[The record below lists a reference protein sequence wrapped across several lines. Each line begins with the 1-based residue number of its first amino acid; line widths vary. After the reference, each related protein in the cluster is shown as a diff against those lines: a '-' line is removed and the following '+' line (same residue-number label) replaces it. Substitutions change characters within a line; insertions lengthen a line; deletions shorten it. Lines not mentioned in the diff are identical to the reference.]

1 MRSTCLRV
9 LALIGLICHCF
20 ATAAP
25 REAEWIEARKAVKEE
40 FPETAAKLLEGIQ
53 SSAFADKAWAEGA
66 HAIALRIAARH
77 KPGRNPGEAAAAIA
91 AEIPHAP
98 PEARPPLKLLE
109 AWWFHA
115 YAKDRYYKVSNR
127 AFVVSDSN
135 DDPDTWDWRRLVA
148 EQDRRF
154 QSVLADREALLK
166 IPIGDFDAM
175 IEKGH
180 LPDSLEPTLYD
191 FIAKSAVD
199 FYRDA
204 RSDSDFHA
212 ESFHIGPDSPAFASV
227 DAFLTW
233 QPLPLESAFPMA
245 RVARI
250 YQSLLSSHRADP
262 DPTAF
267 HHWDLERL
275 RWANDAAV
283 GDPRK
288 IAAAF
293 ENALRNLIRATT
305 SNPVSADARLDLAD
319 ILTESERY
327 PDALAILKEGAAAFP
342 DHSFGRECGTEAKR
356 ITAPSIEVETPT
368 HWTGSGERIAVE
380 HTNVSRIWFRAYRQP
395 WKPSEAN
402 LDWESTPVSYNIA
415 DDTDKA
421 LAKLLRKN
429 PDKSWDSE
437 LPDPGDH
444 SYQTTRLPVPDD
456 LAPGFYVI
464 VSSGRS
470 GFDIKDNHIAVIA
483 VHVTRMTLVMRRM
496 PGRHGG
502 LVCDARTGDPMAGV
516 KVTCYFPA
524 DKKKGLQ
531 SVSTKTDHDG
541 TFVFRGLDCYDS
553 ILVAES
559 GNDRAVMRPNLW
571 ASDDET
577 YDPTEPTNT
586 LFTDRAIY
594 RPGQTVHFKGILWGA
609 GHATDDLLP
618 IRNAKATL
626 ALLTQDDKELQR
638 LDRVT
643 NGFGSVSGSFT
654 LPAACR
660 GGVYRI
666 VDVATRDQVS
676 FRVEEYKRPKFTAT
690 IAPPVVPVCLGK
702 PITLTGMA
710 TAYTGAP
717 LGGAQVRWSVKRSV
731 HWPRWL
737 RGSGFAWNYGYG
749 GKIAQGTTTTA
760 ADGSFSVT
768 FTAMPDPE
776 LDPANSPI
784 YDLDITADL
793 TEPNG
798 ETRTV
803 VRRISVAE
811 TLLAA
816 TIDGEDWLPS
826 DKPVV
831 LWVNTA
837 THDGTGCQASG
848 KLTIHRLRE
857 PADCPRADIIEK
869 MLGIPG
875 TPGYPL
881 ANLPDPA
888 GWEPGEMVSE
898 TDLTTA
904 AAENDTHDIGDA
916 RMSLEL
922 PPGPYRATFTAK
934 DSNGRE
940 FRALRNFQV
949 VDLAAERFPT
959 KRPFFTVCD
968 RDSVKPG
975 ETVTLTWGSGHP
987 AARACIEWHHGNKLI
1002 KREWSA
1008 PGLTQQIFTFTPN
1021 KSMRSGISVAVTQ
1034 TTLNSLQQADYQI
1047 EIPWVDGELE
1057 LRWEHITSK
1066 LAPGA
1071 KETWT
1076 AIVTGPN
1083 GTPADAEMAAT
1094 LYDASL
1100 EAFDGHQ
1107 FPDLPGLRCEC
1118 PDLDEAESTDD
1129 VGEFGGCCDFDSPGG
1144 LNRQHDY
1151 RRFESADAFHV
1162 WPRSRTKRWRTPW
1175 GPQFDP
1181 FIPPSRRMANSVGS
1195 ADPFSAPSRFSGTDN
1210 PPASPPVVTPRR
1222 NLSETAFFL
1231 PHLTTDDKGAI
1242 RMSFT
1247 MPEALTTWRF
1257 LGLAH
1262 DRKLRSGSLEGETV
1276 TAKDLMIQ
1284 PNPPRFLREGDTLA
1298 FTARISNQSD
1308 REQTGTARLDLTDS
1322 ATQKDV
1328 TAALGINAPEQT
1340 WTLPPKQSG
1349 TLSWRITVPDGTGT
1363 LTYRATATAGSL
1375 TDGEEAWLPVLP
1387 RRVLLTE
1394 SMSLPIRDAGNREFV
1409 FRKLAD
1415 SAQSPTL
1422 VHRHLQVQSVS
1433 EPAWYALLALPYLM
1447 EFPHE
1452 CAEQTFHRY
1461 YANALAR
1468 HLVTSRPRL
1477 RELLDQWR
1485 QSKAV
1490 DSPLANPPPGTEVAL
1505 EDTPWLTAASDQAQ
1519 ARQNLS
1525 RFFDDTRLTD
1535 ELGRTLAKVVGMQRY
1550 DGLWPW
1556 FQGGPGNE
1564 HITCTIVCGFARLR
1578 EAGVKTDMAPVV
1590 KALSALDAGLDK
1602 RYQEIIR
1609 NALKTDRVNPTEI
1622 NRIDPFIAQYLYART
1637 LLLDEHEVAPQHRG
1651 AFRFFV
1657 ENAGRHWSKLDSRM
1671 SRAQIALALHRLGEK
1686 AAPKA
1691 IIRSLR
1697 EQATVSQ
1704 DTGMEWKDA
1713 GDAWHWWQSPLET
1726 QAMMIELFREVAHDD
1741 RAVEGLRVW
1750 LITRKQTADWGTT
1763 TATADAVHALLF
1775 GGRDLLAATE
1785 PLQVSLGGEAR
1796 QPGSVEPGTGFHQI
1810 DIAGPAVRPE
1820 LGNIA
1825 LTKTTPGIAWAA
1837 VHWLYLEDIAK
1848 ISDHGGDGLKLEKT
1862 IFVRTNDGSLT
1873 PVNGPLKV
1881 GDELVT
1887 RLVIRNDQPMEFVHL
1902 KDERG
1907 SGTEPLNVLS
1917 GYRWQD
1923 GFGYYETT
1931 RDTASHFFIDSL
1943 PAGTHVFETGVRIQ
1957 HAGTYQTGIAT
1968 IRCMYAPAF
1977 AAHSGS
1983 TPVTVTR

>member
-1 MRSTCLRV
+1 MRSTCCRV
-9 LALIGLICHCF
+9 LALIGLVCHGF
-20 ATAAP
+20 TIAAP
-25 REAEWIEARKAVKEE
+25 REAEWIEARKAVKDE
-40 FPETAAKLLEGIQ
+40 FPETAAELLGAIESG
-53 SSAFADKAWAEGA
+53 AFADKAWAEGA
-66 HAIALRIAARH
+66 QAIALRIAARH
-77 KPGRNPGEAAAAIA
+77 KPGRNPGEAAAALA
-91 AEIPHAP
+91 AAIPQAP

-109 AWWFHA
+109 AWWFSE
-115 YAKDRYYKVSNR
+115 YAKDRYQKVSNR
-127 AFVVSDSN
+127 SVGVSDRN

-154 QSVLADREALLK
+154 QAVLADREALLK

-175 IEKGH
+175 IEKGD

-204 RSDSDFHA
+204 RFDSDFHA
-212 ESFHIGPDSPAFASV
+212 ETFHIGPESPALRPV
-227 DAFLTW
+227 DGFLAW
-233 QPLPLESAFPMA
+233 QPLAPDSAFPMA
-245 RVARI
+245 RAARI

-262 DPTAF
+262 DSTAF
-267 HHWDLERL
+267 HHWNLERL

-283 GDPRK
+283 GDPQK
-288 IAAAF
+288 INGAF
-293 ENALRNLIRATT
+293 EDALLNLIRAAA
-305 SNPVSADARLDLAD
+305 SNPVSADARLELANV
-319 ILTESERY
+319 LTDSGKY
-327 PDALAILKEGAAAFP
+327 NDALAILKEGAAAFP
-342 DHSFGRECGTEAKR
+342 DHPFGRKCDNEAKR
-356 ITAPSIEVETPT
+356 IIAPSIEVETPT
-368 HWTGSGERIAVE
+368 HWTGSDERIAVE

-395 WKPSEAN
+395 WKPSDTN
-402 LDWESTPVSYNIA
+402 LDSDITPVSYGVT
-415 DDTDKA
+415 DDPDKA
-421 LAKLLRKN
+421 LANLLRKK
-429 PDKSWDSE
+429 PDKSWDAA

-444 SYQTTRLPVPDD
+444 SYQTTRLLAPDD
-456 LAPGFYVI
+456 LAPGYYVL

-470 GFDIKDNHIAVIA
+470 GFDIKDNHIAVMPI
-483 VHVTRMTLVMRRM
+483 HVTRMTLVMRRL
-496 PGRHGG
+496 PGRHSG
-502 LVCDARTGDPMAGV
+502 LVCDARTGGPLAGV
-516 KVTCYFPA
+516 TITCHFWA
-524 DKKKGLQ
+524 EKKKGLQ
-531 SVSTKTDHDG
+531 SVSTKTDKDG
-541 TFVFRGLDCYDS
+541 AFSFRGLDDNRS

-559 GNDRAVMRPNLW
+559 GNDRAVMRPYLW
-571 ASDDET
+571 MGSDEAT
-577 YDPTEPTNT
+577 APEPTDT
-586 LFTDRAIY
+586 LLTDRAIY
-594 RPGQTVHFKGILWGA
+594 RPGQTVHFKGILWG
-609 GHATDDLLP
+609 GGRATDDLLP
-618 IRNAKATL
+618 IRNAKTSL
-626 ALLTQDDKELQR
+626 ALLTPDDKELQR
-638 LDRVT
+638 LVRVT
-643 NGFGSVSGSFT
+643 NEFGSVSGSFT

-666 VDVATRDQVS
+666 VDVARRDRVT
-676 FRVEEYKRPKFTAT
+676 FRVEEYKRLKFTAT
-690 IAPPVVPVCLGK
+690 IAPPAAPACLGK

-717 LGGAQVRWSVKRSV
+717 LGGADVRWSVKRSV

-749 GKIAQGTTTTA
+749 AQIARGTTTSA
-760 ADGSFSVT
+760 ADGSFGLT

-784 YDLDITADL
+784 HDLEITADV
-793 TEPNG
+793 TEPSG

-816 TIDGEDWLPS
+816 TIDGDDWLPS
-826 DKPVV
+826 GKPVV
-831 LWVNTA
+831 LSVNTA
-837 THDGTGCQASG
+837 THDGIGCQASG

-857 PADCPRADIIEK
+857 PANCTRSDIIEK
-869 MLGIPG
+869 MRGIPG

-888 GWEPGEMVSE
+888 GWEPGEAVSE
-898 TDLTTA
+898 SDLTTSA
-904 AAENDTHDIGDA
+904 AANDTLGIGDA
-916 RMSLEL
+916 RMSLDL
-922 PPGPYRATFTAK
+922 PPGPYRAIFTAK
-934 DSNGRE
+934 DANGRE

-949 VDLAAERFPT
+949 VDPAAERFPT

-968 RDSVKPG
+968 RDSVNPG
-975 ETVTLTWGSGHP
+975 ETVTLAWGSGHP
-987 AARACIEWHHGNKLI
+987 AARACVEWHHGNKLVR
-1002 KREWSA
+1002 REWSA
-1008 PGLTQQIFTFTPN
+1008 PGRTQQIFSFTPD
-1021 KSMRSGISVAVTQ
+1021 KSMRSGISVTVTQ

-1047 EIPWVDGELE
+1047 EIPWVDGKLE

-1066 LAPGA
+1066 LVPGA

-1076 AIVTGPN
+1076 AIVTRPN
-1083 GTPADAEMAAT
+1083 GSPADAEMVAT

-1100 EAFDGHQ
+1100 DAFVGHH
-1107 FPDLPGLRCEC
+1107 FPDLPCLENEC

-1129 VGEFGGCCDFDSPGG
+1129 VGEFDHWWEFDTPYLDDGE
-1144 LNRQHDY
+1144 HDY

-1162 WPRSRTKRWRTPW
+1162 KPRSRSKRWHTPW
-1175 GPQFDP
+1175 GLRFEP
-1181 FIPPSRRMANSVGS
+1181 FVSASKIGLPNSVGGS
-1195 ADPFSAPSRFSGTDN
+1195 DPFSAPSRFGGADD
-1210 PPASPPVVTPRR
+1210 PPASPPVVAPRR
-1222 NLSETAFFL
+1222 NLSESAFFV
-1231 PHLTTDDKGAI
+1231 PHLTTDDKGAV

-1262 DRKLRSGSLEGETV
+1262 DRRLRSGLLEGETV

-1308 REQTGTARLDLTDS
+1308 REQAGTARLALTES
-1322 ATQKDV
+1322 ATQNDV
-1328 TAALGINAPEQT
+1328 TAALGITAPEQS
-1340 WTLPPKQSG
+1340 WTLPPKQSR

-1363 LTYRATATAGSL
+1363 LTYRATATAGAL

-1394 SMSLPIRDAGNREFV
+1394 SMSLPIRDAGKREFV
-1409 FRKLAD
+1409 FQKLAD
-1415 SAQSPTL
+1415 SATSPTL
-1422 VHRHLQVQSVS
+1422 QHRHLQVQSVS

-1461 YANALAR
+1461 YANALAQ

-1477 RELLDQWR
+1477 RKLLDQWR

-1490 DSPLANPPPGTEVAL
+1490 DSPLANQPPGSEAAL
-1505 EDTPWLTAASDQAQ
+1505 EETPWLTTASNQTQ

-1535 ELGRTLAKVVGMQRY
+1535 ELDRTLAKVVGMQRH

-1556 FQGGPGNE
+1556 FQGGPGSE

-1578 EAGVKTDMAPVV
+1578 EAGVKADLAPAV
-1590 KALSALDAGLDK
+1590 KALAALDAALDK
-1602 RYQEIIR
+1602 RYREIIR
-1609 NALKTDRVNPTEI
+1609 KADKTSGAEPGNTDWLS
-1622 NRIDPFIAQYLYART
+1622 PFIAEYLYART
-1637 LLLDEHEVAPQHRG
+1637 LLLEEHEMTQEHRD

-1657 ENAGRHWSKLDSRM
+1657 ENAGRHWPKLESRM
-1671 SRAQIALALHRLGEK
+1671 SRAQIALALHRLGETTT
-1686 AAPKA
+1686 PKL

-1697 EQATVSQ
+1697 ETATVSR
-1704 DTGMEWKDA
+1704 DTGMEWKDSEN
-1713 GDAWHWWQSPLET
+1713 AWDWWMSPLET
-1726 QAMMIELFREVAHDD
+1726 QAMMIELFREVARDD
-1741 RAVEGLRVW
+1741 RAVEDLRAW

-1775 GGRDLLAATE
+1775 GGRDLLAGTA
-1785 PLQVSLGGEAR
+1785 PLQVLLGGVAQ
-1796 QPGSVEPGTGFHQI
+1796 QPGPVEPGTGFHQI

-1820 LGNIA
+1820 YANIA
-1825 LTKTTPGIAWAA
+1825 LTKSTPGVAWAA
-1837 VHWLYLEDIAK
+1837 VHWQYFEDIAK
-1848 ISDHGGDGLKLEKT
+1848 VSGHGAGGLNLEKSLY
-1862 IFVRTNDGSLT
+1862 VRKPDRSLA

-1887 RLVIRNDQPMEFVHL
+1887 RLILRTDRPMEFVHL

-1923 GFGYYETT
+1923 GFGYFETT
-1931 RDTASHFFIDSL
+1931 RDTASHFFIDAL
-1943 PAGTHVFETGVRIQ
+1943 PAGTHVFETGVRVQ
-1957 HAGTYQTGIAT
+1957 HAGTYQSGIAT

-1977 AAHSGS
+1977 ASHSGS
-1983 TPVTVTR
+1983 VPIAVTP